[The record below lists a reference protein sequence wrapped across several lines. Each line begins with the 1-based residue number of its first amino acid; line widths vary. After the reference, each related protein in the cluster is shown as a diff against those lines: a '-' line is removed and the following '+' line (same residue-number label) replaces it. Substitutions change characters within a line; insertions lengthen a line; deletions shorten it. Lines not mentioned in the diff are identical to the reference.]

1 MTLGLEQS
9 TTAKKALGYSQ
20 LMDYL
25 NGECSE
31 EFAKEETKRS
41 TKAYARRQQTWFA
54 RDSRINW
61 IDAASTSA
69 QLEKLL
75 ASIN

>member
-1 MTLGLEQS
+1 MTQGLEQA

-31 EFAKEETKRS
+31 DFAKEETKRT

-61 IDAASTSA
+61 LEQASTSA
-69 QLEKLL
+69 RLEKLL